1 MRLQH
6 GRNGKPHAKTLYS
19 DAACTQLVWK
29 KPAAYRA
36 PDPPTKSASL
46 FQKSLSVASIK
57 AVLQGKQTIVFSR
70 STAKTADENLCLSI
84 VGATRTLDIRAYTKE
99 DHELLFSGFTLLIRA
114 NALPRQ

>member
-6 GRNGKPHAKTLYS
+6 GRNGKPHAKTLYT

-29 KPAAYRA
+29 KPAASRTS
-36 PDPPTKSASL
+36 DPPTKSASF
-46 FQKSLSVASIK
+46 FQKSLPIASIK
-57 AVLQGKQTIVFSR
+57 AVLRGKQTIVFSR
-70 STAKTADENLCLSI
+70 STAKTTDENLCLSI

-99 DHELLFSGFTLLIRA
+99 DHELLFCGFTLLVKV